1 MASEPVNVNE
11 FQELARQALPNMY
24 FDFYNGRIDM
34 STTIFVLLSA
44 FSVPGEI
51 ATTRAAASPHEDK
64 GSCLEAIATGM
75 LDASLSWKDIEWV
88 VRAVGGKNHVL
99 FDGGVRRGTDISKVG
114 RPVIYGLAAK
124 GEYGVR
130 RVIEML
136 KDELELTIALSGC
149 PTVNDIIKSLV
160 RTELDGLNCWL

>member
-1 MASEPVNVNE
+1 MEVRVDGIVVFYHGACQLDYSPATITVLE
-11 FQELARQALPNMY
+11 ELT
-24 FDFYNGRIDM
+24 F
-34 STTIFVLLSA
+34 SFVLLYL
-44 FSVPGEI
+44 
-51 ATTRAAASPHEDK
+51 T
-64 GSCLEAIATGM
+64 L
-75 LDASLSWKDIEWV
+75 ASLIKPRDRKV

-99 FDGGVRRGTDISKVG
+99 FDGGVRWGTDISKVG